1 MLDFSVTFL
10 ITIINIAI
18 LFFILRAI
26 LFKPVTKFMADRAK
40 RIQDSID
47 QSEKDKSRARDLLA
61 QYESQLK
68 TAEADAEAI
77 LQSARENAHL
87 EAEKIIEESRVSAET
102 VIANARKQLET
113 ERRAAF
119 AAFRNEAAALV
130 IAAAGRFVE
139 RDIEAADDRRYA
151 DMLINEMSH
160 LGGTQAFLRS
170 ESSSDSAS
178 PSRADKT

>member
-10 ITIINIAI
+10 ITIVNIAI

-26 LFKPVTKFMADRAK
+26 LFKPVTKFMAERAK

-47 QSEKDKSRARDLLA
+47 QSEKDKNRARDLLA
-61 QYESQLK
+61 QYQAQLK

-87 EAEKIIEESRVSAET
+87 EAEKIIGESRVSAET
-102 VIANARKQLET
+102 VMVNARKQLET

-130 IAAAGRFVE
+130 IAAAGRLVE
-139 RDIEAADDRRYA
+139 RDVEPADDRRYA
-151 DMLINEMSH
+151 DMLINEISQ
-160 LGGTQAFLRS
+160 LGGAQAFLG
-170 ESSSDSAS
+170 SSSDSDS
-178 PSRADKT
+178 SSKADKT